1 VDYVCIY
8 IFNYLV
14 IINVDKKEVLT
25 MGFCTKN
32 VGKYGD
38 QMYFVFRVFVGLL
51 FTQHGAQKLF
61 GWFGGVAGDSVAVPL
76 VSLMGLAGVIE
87 FFGGLAI
94 AFGFFTRL
102 VATAAALEM
111 IVAFFMVHVKQGWIP
126 FLNQGELALLYFASF
141 LALIVLGNKKWNL
154 EQALLKKEVF

>member
-1 VDYVCIY
+1 MQDVVHDPV
-8 IFNYLV
+8 
-14 IINVDKKEVLT
+14 
-25 MGFCTKN
+25 
-32 VGKYGD
+32 
-38 QMYFVFRVFVGLL
+38 Q
-51 FTQHGAQKLF
+51 
-61 GWFGGVAGDSVAVPL
+61 FGGLPVHIEVPFGIPL
-76 VSLMGLAGVIE
+76 DDFSGLAGVIE